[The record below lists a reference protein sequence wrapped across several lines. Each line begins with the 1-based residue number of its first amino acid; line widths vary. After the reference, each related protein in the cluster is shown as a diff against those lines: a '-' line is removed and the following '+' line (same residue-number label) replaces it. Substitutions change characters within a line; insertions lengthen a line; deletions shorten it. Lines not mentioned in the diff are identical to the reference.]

1 MRPAMTIYASSDS
14 ADMPLVALN
23 AHLLSADASY
33 RSAGVSQFI
42 HGLMT
47 YLPTA
52 DPTLRYAAFVN
63 DERLRYPGWRLVP
76 NHWAAANPLR
86 RIVWEQLAQPRQT
99 RRLPADLLHL
109 PVNVG
114 PLWLRS
120 VGCPVVVTVHDL
132 SFALYPQY
140 FTRARRSYQQWLTP
154 RTARQATA
162 ITADSQAT
170 KEDLVKL
177 YGVDA
182 DRVRVVYPGVDAR
195 FRPVT
200 DVREI
205 DNLRQRRR
213 LPAQF
218 ILFVGTI
225 EPRKNLVMLLEAY
238 AALVK
243 HTDLP
248 HALVIAGGKGWGYDA
263 VFATAERLDL
273 GERVIFPGYV
283 PAGEL
288 PLWYN
293 AADVVAYP
301 SLYEGF
307 GLPPLEA
314 MACGTPVIVS
324 SVSSL
329 PEVVGDAGL
338 LVDPGDPSAWA
349 AALATMLTDPTA
361 RAKARQRGFVRA
373 GLFTWERTARDM
385 AQVYHEVLGA

>member
-1 MRPAMTIYASSDS
+1 
-14 ADMPLVALN
+14 MPLVALN

-47 YLPTA
+47 CLPTA

-63 DERLRYPGWRLVP
+63 DERLCYPGWRLVP

-86 RIVWEQLAQPRQT
+86 RIAWEQLAQPRQA
-99 RRLPADLLHL
+99 RRLSADLLHL

-114 PLWLRS
+114 PLWLHR

-132 SFALYPQY
+132 SFALYPQL

-154 RTARQATA
+154 HTARQAA
-162 ITADSQAT
+162 VITADSRAT
-170 KEDLVKL
+170 KDDLVKL
-177 YGVDA
+177 YGIDA
-182 DRVRVVYPGVDAR
+182 DRVRVVYPGVNGR

-200 DVREI
+200 DAKQI
-205 DNLRQRRR
+205 DIFRQRRQ
-213 LPAQF
+213 LPAKF
-218 ILFVGTI
+218 ILFLGTI

-238 AALVK
+238 ASLVRR
-243 HTDLP
+243 TGLP
-248 HALVIAGGKGWGYDA
+248 HALVIAGGKGWGYEA

-273 GERVIFPGYV
+273 AERVIFAGYV
-283 PAGEL
+283 PADEL

-293 AADVVAYP
+293 AAEVVAYP

-314 MACGTPVIVS
+314 MACGTPVVVS
-324 SVSSL
+324 NVSSL
-329 PEVVGDAGL
+329 PEVVGDAGF
-338 LVDPGDPSAWA
+338 LVDPGDPSAWVD
-349 AALATMLTDPTA
+349 ALGTMLTEPTA
-361 RAKARQRGFVRA
+361 RATARERGLARA
-373 GLFTWERTARDM
+373 RTFTWERTARNM